1 MRISRTHRLP
11 RPPTCGDAV
20 GAAKAIIRL
29 VWAPLPTEIFMDHP
43 DLPNPQPPSAR
54 RRLIRG
60 VLSAPALM
68 TVCSGS
74 AFAQA
79 SNMRC
84 LANAANATTP
94 PADWGRTAPDTYL
107 RVRLYKVKTRTCNN
121 GNNNCDVDVNT
132 FYIKGAD
139 LSMYQRSASM
149 PTNIQYLQINPTTYV
164 TIGGPVSP
172 PPATSTANGRTT
184 IIVSEDYVN
193 QYVAVRF
200 DSTGVIVGVGVPGS
214 AGQGG
219 MVGTSCW
226 ASFSPPGPLKP

>member
-1 MRISRTHRLP
+1 
-11 RPPTCGDAV
+11 
-20 GAAKAIIRL
+20 
-29 VWAPLPTEIFMDHP
+29 MDHP

-84 LANAANATTP
+84 LANAATATTP
-94 PADWGRTAPDTYL
+94 PSTWGTTLADAFL
-107 RVRLYKVKTRTCNN
+107 RVQLYKVTTRKCNN
-121 GNNNCDVDVNT
+121 GDNKCEADVEA
-132 FYIKGAD
+132 FYVRGYD
-139 LSMYQRSASM
+139 LRMYTRSATM
-149 PTNIQYLQINPTTYV
+149 PTDSQYLNIHPSTYV
-164 TIGGPVSP
+164 TSGSP
-172 PPATSTANGRTT
+172 ITFPFTVNGRTT
-184 IIVSEDYVN
+184 SFISETPVI

-200 DSTGVIVGVGVPGS
+200 DSTGTIVGVGVPGTS
-214 AGQGG
+214 GQGG

-226 ASFSPPGPLKP
+226 ASFKPRVPPSP

>member
-1 MRISRTHRLP
+1 MRISRPHRLP
-11 RPPTCGDAV
+11 RPLTCGDAL
-20 GAAKAIIRL
+20 GAAKAIIQL
-29 VWAPLPTEIFMDHP
+29 VWAPLPTETFMDHP

-94 PADWGRTAPDTYL
+94 PADWGKDAPDKFL
-107 RVRLYKVKTRTCNN
+107 RVRLFKVTTRQCDNKNVCNA
-121 GNNNCDVDVNT
+121 DVHT
-132 FYIKGAD
+132 HYIKGAD
-139 LSMYQRSASM
+139 LSMYKRSATM
-149 PTNIQYLQINPTTYV
+149 PNNTQYLQINAANYTTA
-164 TIGGPVSP
+164 TSPVNP
-172 PPATSTANGRTT
+172 PPATSKNGNDTTT
-184 IIVSEDYVN
+184 IVSQDYDSK
-193 QYVAVRF
+193 YVAVRF
-200 DSTGVIVGVGVPGS
+200 DSTGMIVGVGVPS
-214 AGQGG
+214 SVGQGG

-226 ASFSPPGPLKP
+226 ASFSP